1 MLSSATANSSSC
13 SVAET
18 LPSCTGR
25 PYLGSI
31 WLVVSPVIS
40 AGLLSFVFGRVAHLS
55 SGGVP
60 YFAFTFAGLLAWN
73 LFSSSVT
80 GASSS
85 LVSNSNLFTRI
96 YFPRMLLPLSAMAPN
111 LVNTGISCG
120 VMFVLLVAYKI
131 GFSFRLLLLPVWLG
145 LAFLLSVGVS
155 LMLSSLAVLRRDVQ
169 YATQVVMPLLLFVT
183 PVAYSV
189 AAVPAGLR
197 TIYLLNPMATIVEG
211 CRWSLVGTD
220 SPWVRFD
227 VGCRVHHRHNASS
240 YLLQDWSSSHAS
252 SGSLPMSSNSAI
264 SVSHVSKVYA
274 LGLSGRTIGRCLRSF
289 ESVPVAP
296 YRETVRERSGSER
309 WTMFHSTSLP
319 GEAVGIVGNN
329 GAGKSTL
336 LKILSRITPPTTVT
350 STCWGRSGRCWKWE
364 LDFIRS

>member
-1 MLSSATANSSSC
+1 MSQVSAVSFALDNR
-13 SVAET
+13 T
-18 LPSCTGR
+18 LRIDSRRRWFPDIGAVYRYRQLLFLLCRRNVTVMYR
-25 PYLGSI
+25 QTVLGAI
-31 WLVVSPVIS
+31 WLVIAPVIS

-111 LVNTGISCG
+111 LVNTAISCG
-120 VMFVLLVAYKI
+120 VMFVLLVAYGI

-183 PVAYSV
+183 PVAYSI
-189 AAVPAGLR
+189 AAVPAGIR

-211 CRWSLVGTD
+211 CRWSLVGQQTHLGFVAM
-220 SPWVRFD
+220 WAVAYATAMTFVVLVAGLVVFARLEWKFAD
-227 VGCRVHHRHNASS
+227 VV
-240 YLLQDWSSSHAS
+240 
-252 SGSLPMSSNSAI
+252 
-264 SVSHVSKVYA
+264 
-274 LGLSGRTIGRCLRSF
+274 
-289 ESVPVAP
+289 
-296 YRETVRERSGSER
+296 
-309 WTMFHSTSLP
+309 
-319 GEAVGIVGNN
+319 
-329 GAGKSTL
+329 
-336 LKILSRITPPTTVT
+336 
-350 STCWGRSGRCWKWE
+350 
-364 LDFIRS
+364 